1 MIQEILKSLIKDDI
15 EEAMKLV
22 GNITINLQNNIDNNS
37 ITGLIPLLMVTS
49 STMILSNLK
58 SSKCLLDRLGKEES
72 EIELK
77 LSKTC
82 FLFRKHYFRKLEKV
96 SKEKFEIKKNISFNK
111 WELISLVYYA
121 QEILEFAL
129 CNTQEAEWVNEL
141 YEKIYNK
148 SKN

>member
-15 EEAMKLV
+15 EETMKLV
-22 GNITINLQNNIDNNS
+22 GDITINLQKNTDNNS
-37 ITGLIPLLMVTS
+37 IGGLIPSLMFTS

-58 SSKCLLDRLGKEES
+58 SSKCQLEKLEKEES

-82 FLFRKHYFRKLEKV
+82 FLFRKYYSRKLKKL

-111 WELISLVYYA
+111 WDLISLVDSA
-121 QEILEFAL
+121 QKIIDDKEE
-129 CNTQEAEWVNEL
+129 TKNE
-141 YEKIYNK
+141 
-148 SKN
+148 